1 MIFFQINLTRDQK
14 IMGCKQPTVL
24 CVLLLAMMVSLAGCA
39 RMRSDYAASNTA
51 TPAATPNAL
60 SSPIPKHITPADL
73 AKLRWIEGSWR
84 GTGGG
89 VPPFF
94 ERYKLENSTLV
105 VEGLADETFSKV
117 NETTRF
123 ELKDG
128 SFGATDGDSGSVA
141 TALDD
146 NSITFAPTG
155 KSGNFFRFQ
164 RESDNSWKAILNWT
178 DKSGAPKERTYLME
192 RFPAKKQ

>member
-1 MIFFQINLTRDQK
+1 MQ
-14 IMGCKQPTVL
+14 CKETVL
-24 CVLLLAMMVSLAGCA
+24 LQVLLGALLVSIAGCA
-39 RMRSDYAASNTA
+39 RTKSEPVVQNAASPSA
-51 TPAATPNAL
+51 ASTPASA
-60 SSPIPKHITPADL
+60 SVPIKIVPAEL

-94 ERYKLENSTLV
+94 ERYKFENDSTLM
-105 VEGLADETFSKV
+105 VESFEDEALSKASDV
-117 NETTRF
+117 SRF

-128 SFGATDGDSGSVA
+128 QFGGSDGDSGSVA

-155 KSGNFFRFQ
+155 KARNSFRFQ
-164 RESDNSWKAILNWT
+164 RVSANSWKAILNWT
-178 DKSGAPKERTYLME
+178 DNGVAKERTYEME
-192 RFPAKKQ
+192 RWPAK